1 MASELQGFYNHY
13 VVEDIQALTRG
24 CYDDKPIYSGWE
36 STANFRDTGE
46 AAGLVASRHPDQ
58 SRKELEQLSQV
69 CPGLD
74 EGESED
80 EDSDDEG
87 AGPRGVPAE
96 RWGTVDGLTPSQR

>member
-1 MASELQGFYNHY
+1 MRGKR
-13 VVEDIQALTRG
+13 QAAEARGRWAERVAMLILTLKGYRLL
-24 CYDDKPIYSGWE
+24 DHRAR
-36 STANFRDTGE
+36 T
-46 AAGLVASRHPDQ
+46 AAGEVDLVAQRGGDLVFVEV
-58 SRKELEQLSQV
+58 KGG
-69 CPGLD
+69 PGLD